1 MRDSKVYIIDQNVLV
16 RHMVSNIIK
25 QNSDGKI
32 GIIGS
37 SDGVFHQSVLN
48 EIESKKPDVVLLGIN
63 ERKSN
68 EIKLFEKIRERSSST
83 PVIVMTPKN
92 REGSEIAID
101 TLVNGAVEIVTKPEN
116 HSTIL
121 MASNHLKKR
130 LLPILK
136 LIPNL
141 NTEIISRKK
150 GKPAEKNSEKRF
162 SFSVKR
168 ELNPVDIVIIAG
180 CTGGVKALFDIFGA
194 MPDELNVP
202 VIVVQHL
209 PGIIT
214 SHLADRLNKKS
225 DLKIKEAESGDILK
239 PGHVFI
245 SPGGYH
251 TNIKND
257 GVEKRIYLHK
267 GPREQRCRPSID
279 VVIRSARQVYGG
291 NLLSVYLSGSGRDGI
306 LGAENIYSIG
316 GHVIVQDRNSS
327 LLWDLPGEVVS
338 YGLSDGEYPVE
349 YLGREIIKRV
359 LKSKDSRL
367 FESFKKKTTKP
378 VTEADA

>member
-1 MRDSKVYIIDQNVLV
+1 MRDSNVYIIDQNVLV
-16 RHMVSNIIK
+16 RQMVSNIIK
-25 QNSDGKI
+25 QYADGKI
-32 GIIGS
+32 GIAGS

-48 EIESKKPDVVLLGIN
+48 EIERKKPDVVFLGIN
-63 ERKSN
+63 EMNSN
-68 EIKLFEKIRERSSST
+68 EKKLFEKIRERSSTT
-83 PVIVMTPKN
+83 PIVVMTPKN
-92 REGSEIAID
+92 REGSEVAID
-101 TLVNGAVEIVTKPEN
+101 TLVKGAVEIITKPEN
-116 HSTIL
+116 NSTIL

-130 LLPILK
+130 LLPILSS
-136 LIPNL
+136 IPNF
-141 NTEIISRKK
+141 NTKIISDTKEE
-150 GKPAEKNSEKRF
+150 PAEKDSEKRF
-162 SFSVKR
+162 SYSVKR
-168 ELNPVDIVIIAG
+168 DLNPVDIVIIAG
-180 CTGGVKALFDIFGA
+180 CTGGVKALFDIFGT
-194 MPDELNVP
+194 MPDKLNVP

-209 PGIIT
+209 PGVVT
-214 SHLADRLNKKS
+214 SRLAERLNEKS
-225 DLKIKEAESGDILK
+225 ALKIKEAESGDILK

-245 SPGGYH
+245 SQGGYH

-267 GPREQRCRPSID
+267 GPREQRSRPSID

-291 NLLSVYLSGSGRDGI
+291 NLLTVYLSGSGRDGI

-316 GHVIVQDRNSS
+316 GHVIVQDENSS
-327 LLWDLPGEVVS
+327 LLWDLPGEIVS

-367 FESFKKKTTKP
+367 FESFKKKTFKP